1 MQMEVVSFHI
11 AELQAE
17 AAEQILSLSTA
28 TLASRWGMRL
38 LVAVPIF
45 CSLGNVSS
53 LFFFIS
59 DFILFYFFL
68 HKLFQNLKDSFEII

>member
-1 MQMEVVSFHI
+1 MQIEVVSFHI

-17 AAEQILSLSTA
+17 AAEQIPSLPTP
-28 TLASRWGMRL
+28 TLVSRWGLRL
-38 LVAVPIF
+38 LVAFPIF

-59 DFILFYFFL
+59 DFIFF
-68 HKLFQNLKDSFEII
+68 SISYSRT

>member
-1 MQMEVVSFHI
+1 MQIEVVSFHI

-17 AAEQILSLSTA
+17 AAEQIPSLPTP
-28 TLASRWGMRL
+28 TLVSRWGLRL
-38 LVAVPIF
+38 LVAFLIF

-59 DFILFYFFL
+59 DFIFF
-68 HKLFQNLKDSFEII
+68 SISYSRT

>member
-1 MQMEVVSFHI
+1 MQIEVVSFHI

-17 AAEQILSLSTA
+17 AAEQIPSLPTP
-28 TLASRWGMRL
+28 TLVSRWGLRL
-38 LVAVPIF
+38 LVAFPIF

-59 DFILFYFFL
+59 DFIFFYISYFRT
-68 HKLFQNLKDSFEII
+68 